1 MTDYSS
7 APPPPEGQG
16 QTPGHTS
23 GPTSGPASGQGAY
36 PPAMPGYEAPAA
48 RGPVAQPASIA
59 LAVKLM
65 YAGAALAL
73 LGILITLLSRD
84 TIRETVE
91 KASRDASTPM
101 TSTEM
106 DAAVALGVGVGVVS
120 GLVGVA
126 LWLWMAAAN
135 GRGRKWARV
144 VATVFF
150 ALSVI
155 FTLLS
160 LLQSPPVLSLVLSLV
175 SLLLGAYIIMLLYK
189 RESTEYYEA
198 QSAPKY

>member
-1 MTDYSS
+1 
-7 APPPPEGQG
+7 
-16 QTPGHTS
+16 
-23 GPTSGPASGQGAY
+23 
-36 PPAMPGYEAPAA
+36 MPGYEAPAA
-48 RGPVAQPASIA
+48 RGPVPQPASIA
-59 LAVKLM
+59 MAVKLM
-65 YAGAALAL
+65 YAGAALSL
-73 LGILITLLSRD
+73 LGILITFLSRD
-84 TIRETVE
+84 SIRETVE

-101 TSTEM
+101 TSSEI
-106 DAAVALGVGVGVVS
+106 DAAVGVAVGIAVFS

-150 ALSVI
+150 GLSVL
-155 FTLLS
+155 FTLAGLV
-160 LLQSPPVLSLVLSLV
+160 QKPPVLSLVLSLV

-189 RESTEYYEA
+189 RESTEYYDA

>member
-1 MTDYSS
+1 
-7 APPPPEGQG
+7 
-16 QTPGHTS
+16 
-23 GPTSGPASGQGAY
+23 
-36 PPAMPGYEAPAA
+36 MPGYETPAA

-65 YAGAALAL
+65 YAGAALSL
-73 LGILITLLSRD
+73 LGIIITFLSRD
-84 TIRETVE
+84 TIREGVE
-91 KASRDASTPM
+91 KASRDATTPM
-101 TSTEM
+101 TSSQIDT
-106 DAAVALGVGVGVVS
+106 AVGVGIGISVFV
-120 GLVGVA
+120 GIIGVA

-135 GRGRKWARV
+135 GRGRKWARI

-155 FTLLS
+155 FTLIGLI
-160 LLQSPPVLSLVLSLV
+160 QKPPPLSLVLSLV
-175 SLLLGAYIIMLLYK
+175 SLLLGTYIIVLLYK